1 MRVER
6 KRLNVFTVT
15 ATGQELSALIAAAR
29 MMSEMM
35 AEDPGAPAE
44 AVALLQRVL
53 RDYDVALER
62 FQEEDGRA
70 GRPSSDSS

>member
-29 MMSEMM
+29 MMSETM

-62 FQEEDGRA
+62 FQDEDGRA
-70 GRPSSDSS
+70 GRPSLDSS